1 MKNEN
6 RRQPVERKA
15 MEGRRHSFEDAPLG
29 YKFKLINDK
38 FTSHNNEELKKD
50 DLTFSQIALL
60 LYLEKNKDHRVTQK
74 ELCEG
79 LHVKHPTMIG
89 LISRM
94 EEKGLLKQTIDSEN
108 RRFRII
114 VMTEKSEVV
123 LRRMKQNHE
132 DTNRILTHGFSEA
145 EVAALNA
152 LLTRIYRNMEEL
164 S

>member
-1 MKNEN
+1 M
-6 RRQPVERKA
+6 ERKA

-38 FTSHNNEELKKD
+38 FTSHNNEGLKKD
-50 DLTFSQIALL
+50 GLTFSQIALL
-60 LYLEKNKDHRVTQK
+60 LYLEKNRDHRVTQK

-94 EEKGLLKQTIDSEN
+94 EEKELLKQTIDPVN
-108 RRFRII
+108 RRYRNI
-114 VMTEKSEVV
+114 VMTEKSEAI
-123 LRRMKQNHE
+123 LQRMRQNHE
-132 DTNRILTHGFSEA
+132 DTNRILTRGFSEV

-152 LLTRIYRNMEEL
+152 LLTRIYKNMEEL